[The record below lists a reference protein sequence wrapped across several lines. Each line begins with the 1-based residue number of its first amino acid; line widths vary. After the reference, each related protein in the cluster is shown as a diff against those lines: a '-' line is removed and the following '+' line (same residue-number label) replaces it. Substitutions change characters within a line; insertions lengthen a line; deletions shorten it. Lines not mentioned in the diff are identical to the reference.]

1 MAKSEGLSARQ
12 RRRIRADL
20 ARRLVESD
28 IKHLQE
34 SCAST
39 MVDSVS
45 ASELS
50 EDSPIHAASITG
62 TLDSF
67 AGEQEPES
75 PEMQVDSGG
84 ESSSEPSEDTDDNHS
99 LLCSNSSDDFVS
111 EDGDLD
117 VPSDFSSD
125 SDLCSSVDEEVELE
139 GLCTSKCNPLF
150 NGAQLCA
157 DEFSVA
163 LMSITNMV

>member
-1 MAKSEGLSARQ
+1 MTLSTCKKVVFQPRQ
-12 RRRIRADL
+12 
-20 ARRLVESD
+20 
-28 IKHLQE
+28 
-34 SCAST
+34 T
-39 MVDSVS
+39 VS

-50 EDSPIHAASITG
+50 EDSPIHTASITG

-117 VPSDFSSD
+117 VPRDFSSD
-125 SDLCSSVDEEVELE
+125 SHLCSSGHEEVELE
-139 GLCTSKCNPLF
+139 GLCTSKCNPLQWSS
-150 NGAQLCA
+150 AVC
-157 DEFSVA
+157 
-163 LMSITNMV
+163 